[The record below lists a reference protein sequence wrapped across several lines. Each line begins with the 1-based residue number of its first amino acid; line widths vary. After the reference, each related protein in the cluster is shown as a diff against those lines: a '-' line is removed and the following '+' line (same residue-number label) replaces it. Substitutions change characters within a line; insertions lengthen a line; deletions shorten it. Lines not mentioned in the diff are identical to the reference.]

1 MFYRLTRSQRL
12 VVSAAVAI
20 VIASC
25 APGLQSMATHVVD
38 SSLKSAAITFASLRA
53 LNGFISVVQGTEVSA
68 GAILGQVSIAIGQIL
83 DPINDMLEQASTVM
97 LWATVSLGIQKAV
110 LALCGNWV
118 ISALITLTAIG
129 WAAAFVMGKSYTA
142 LNRVMLIMFLVRFL
156 FPVMAVGSH
165 AVFDTFFAKDLTD
178 AQREVAT
185 AAGDAGKESS
195 GVLSRL
201 MNPKETVEQA
211 TRIARNLPETIVRV
225 TASFLIQTIVLP
237 LFMLWA
243 LLYVGRGFFRPPSAP
258 SR

>member
-1 MFYRLTRSQRL
+1 MFDRLTRSQWL
-12 VVSAAVAI
+12 VIAAAVAV
-20 VIASC
+20 VIASWH
-25 APGLQSMATHVVD
+25 PSLQSMATRVVD
-38 SSLKSAAITFASLRA
+38 SSLKSAVITFASLRA

-68 GAILGQVSIAIGQIL
+68 GPILGQVTIAIGQGL
-83 DPINDMLEQASTVM
+83 DPINDLIEQVSTVM

-110 LALCGNWV
+110 LVLCGNWV
-118 ISALITLTAIG
+118 VSALITLTAIG

-165 AVFDTFFAKDLTD
+165 AVFDTFFANDLTD

-185 AAGDAGKESS
+185 AAGDAGKQSS
-195 GVLSRL
+195 GVLSSL

-225 TASFLIQTIVLP
+225 TVSFLIQTIVLP

-243 LLYVGRGFFRPPSAP
+243 LLYVGRGFFRSPSAS